1 MNSVDWGQL
10 IQVVLQA
17 VLAIVLPVVVKFIV
31 DWLRKRLEDMELQ
44 LGERRWSLLKEAV
57 EIAVRAAQQSGL
69 AGHIGN
75 IGEEKKRWAID
86 AAERFLAQN
95 GLGGLDLDML
105 ADMIES
111 EVGRQFGDRPVEHMG
126 DK

>member
-1 MNSVDWGQL
+1 MSNVDWGQL

-17 VLAIVLPVVVKFIV
+17 VLAVALPVVVKFIV
-31 DWLRKRLEDMELQ
+31 DWLRKRLEEMEQ
-44 LGERRWSLLKEAV
+44 SLGERRWYMIQEAV
-57 EIAVRAAQQSGL
+57 RIAVSAAEQSGL
-69 AGHIGN
+69 AGLIED

-95 GLGGLDLDML
+95 GLGGLDLDVL

-111 EVGRQFGDRPVEHMG
+111 EVRKQFGDRPVEHF
-126 DK
+126 